1 MRSINEFRESLKSDQ
16 PPKELTELLQALW
29 WDAKGSWDKAHE
41 TAQDA
46 SNTNGAWVH
55 AYLHRKEGNEG
66 NASYWYSHAGKPKS
80 TASLD
85 QEWEKIVASLLEE
98 NKRRKQKY

>member
-1 MRSINEFRESLKSDQ
+1 MKSINEFRESLKGDQ

-29 WDAKGSWDKAHE
+29 WDAKGSWNRAHE
-41 TAQDA
+41 TAQDT

-66 NASYWYSHAGKPKS
+66 NASYWYSRAGKSKS
-80 TASLD
+80 TAPFN
-85 QEWEKIVASLLEE
+85 QEWEQIVVSFLEE
-98 NKRRKQKY
+98 E